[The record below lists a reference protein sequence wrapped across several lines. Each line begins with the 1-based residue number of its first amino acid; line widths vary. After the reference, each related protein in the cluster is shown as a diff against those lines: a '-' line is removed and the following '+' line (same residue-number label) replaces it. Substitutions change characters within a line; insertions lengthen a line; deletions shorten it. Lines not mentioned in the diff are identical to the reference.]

1 MGRVRLE
8 ADRYPNPSCPRRPS
22 PLRSRAAEADVSAS
36 TILVVEDNPIT
47 RKMMRFALESEGFRV
62 AEAGDGRAALTL
74 AGEHPPDMVLQD
86 FVLPDMDG
94 LQLIDGLRRPPG
106 MSSTPIIV
114 VRGMVPR
121 LEGMRSRPLPNTTF
135 LPKPIEPSRLL
146 EVVRAHLAAAATA
159 R

>member
-1 MGRVRLE
+1 M
-8 ADRYPNPSCPRRPS
+8 
-22 PLRSRAAEADVSAS
+22 SAS

-94 LQLIDGLRRPPG
+94 LQLIDGLRRLPG

-114 VRGMVPR
+114 VTGMVSQ
-121 LEGMRSRPLPNTTF
+121 LEEMRSRALPNTTF

-146 EVVRAHLAAAATA
+146 EVVRAGLLLQLRDRALGQQPPEADQAEAVAALRLVHHVA
-159 R
+159 